1 MPVVWSRVVDHEM
14 LGLSWSTRPFLGRR
28 SFTSCTLP
36 QSWGGCLWFGQ
47 VIQAP
52 PRSAVVMDAAALQHQ
67 QPSLWPHPC
76 QSWHQCWCRGRL
88 PDVLCEFLGAGL
100 VPRPVRLNEAQ
111 CVTCTIY
118 YYYLLVYH
126 YYILLLDLLLLITVC
141 CYAVITSLLR
151 IITSFIIT
159 YYYNFCYHTV
169 ITSLL
174 HIITSFIITYHY
186 IFCYYTVITS
196 LLHIITYSF
205 LPNTIG
211 ILPR

>member
-1 MPVVWSRVVDHEM
+1 MEQSRGSRNAGSKLIYET
-14 LGLSWSTRPFLGRR
+14 LPGRR
-28 SFTSCTLP
+28 SFTFCTLP

-126 YYILLLDLLLLITVC
+126 YYILLLDLLLFIITVC
-141 CYAVITSLLR
+141 YYTVIILLLR
-151 IITSFIIT
+151 IITSLIIT

-196 LLHIITYSF
+196 LLHIIT
-205 LPNTIG
+205 
-211 ILPR
+211 

>member
-1 MPVVWSRVVDHEM
+1 MPVAWSRVVDHEM
-14 LGLSWSTRPFLGRR
+14 LGLSWSTRHFLGRR
-28 SFTSCTLP
+28 SFTSCTLL
-36 QSWGGCLWFGQ
+36 QSWGGCLWFGP

-52 PRSAVVMDAAALQHQ
+52 SRSAVVMDAAALQHQ

-100 VPRPVRLNEAQ
+100 VPKPVKLNEAQ
-111 CVTCTIY
+111 CVNCTIY

-126 YYILLLDLLLLITVC
+126 YYILLFDLLLFIITVC
-141 CYAVITSLLR
+141 YYTVITLLLH
-151 IITSFIIT
+151 IITSFMIT

-196 LLHIITYSF
+196 LLHIIT
-205 LPNTIG
+205 
-211 ILPR
+211 

>member
-1 MPVVWSRVVDHEM
+1 MPVAWSRVVDHEM
-14 LGLSWSTRPFLGRR
+14 LGLSWSTRHFLGRR
-28 SFTSCTLP
+28 SFTSCTLL
-36 QSWGGCLWFGQ
+36 QSWGGCLWFGP

-52 PRSAVVMDAAALQHQ
+52 SRSAVVMDAAALQHQ

-111 CVTCTIY
+111 CVTCTMY

-126 YYILLLDLLLLITVC
+126 YYILLFDLLLFIITVC
-141 CYAVITSLLR
+141 YYTVITLLLH
-151 IITSFIIT
+151 IITSFMIT

-196 LLHIITYSF
+196 LLHIIT
-205 LPNTIG
+205 
-211 ILPR
+211 